1 MKRIATPHSWML
13 SKLGGKWATRPS
25 TGPHR
30 LRESLPLSIVI
41 QNRLRYAMNNQEVK
55 LILNDKEGLV
65 KVLPLWQVDNKV
77 RKDHGFPTG
86 LMDVITLD
94 KTKENFRVLY
104 DVKGRF
110 ILKKLTAEEAKFKLC
125 KIKSRSLGPNKV
137 PYIVT
142 HDGRTFRYP
151 DPAIKVGDSVRL
163 DLATNKLSN
172 TLPFELGNI
181 IRGWGNELKCY

>member
-65 KVLPLWQVDNKV
+65 KVLPLSQVDNKV